1 MSLIRLEKASK
12 IYKQGE
18 IEVPALKEVDLEF
31 EEGEFSTVFG
41 PSGSGKT
48 TLLNLIGALDKPT
61 SGSVHFNGDNI
72 AESDKN
78 QLAMLRRNYIGF
90 IFQSY
95 NLIPVLTAY
104 ENVEFALKI
113 ARGHEG
119 KKTKEKVMNILAK
132 VGLDGL
138 EDRKPNELSGGQKQ
152 RVAIARALVKE
163 PKLVLADEPTA
174 NLDSETAT
182 GVLETMLEMNREL
195 KTTFIF
201 STHDPMVMDYAL
213 RLIEIRDGR
222 ISKDERRD

>member
-1 MSLIRLEKASK
+1 MTLIRLVKASK
-12 IYKQGE
+12 IYQQGK

-31 EEGEFSTVFG
+31 ETGEFSTVFG

-48 TLLNLIGALDKPT
+48 TLLNIIGALDKPT
-61 SGSVHFNGDNI
+61 SGTVHFNGENI
-72 AESDKN
+72 VESDKN
-78 QLAMLRRNYIGF
+78 QLAMLRRNHIGF

-113 ARGHEG
+113 ARGNEG
-119 KKTKEKVMNILAK
+119 KKTKEKVMKILAR

-138 EDRKPNELSGGQKQ
+138 ETRKPNELSGGQKQ

-174 NLDSETAT
+174 NLDSKTAT
-182 GVLETMLEMNREL
+182 GVLETMLEMNRDLE
-195 KTTFIF
+195 TTFIF
-201 STHDPMVMDYAL
+201 STHDPRVMDYAL